1 MLSLEMNTVD
11 VHLETSTCGEP
22 LPTLAA
28 GVVADFLVHRQDML
42 FEISF
47 LTKFCTAGGTLEHKD
62 SLVHGQDML
71 FEMSFPTKFCTAGR
85 TLELP
90 YFIMYSLH
98 MQVNV
103 TLAGEFSLASLAL
116 KLFLFVRLLLNIFTF
131 DIALPLVVPFFISA
145 VHPMSSQQTAAGKA
159 QAASGTQMD
168 ISCPVLLSTESVQ
181 ALKKR

>member
-1 MLSLEMNTVD
+1 MNTLN

-22 LPTLAA
+22 LSTLAA
-28 GVVADFLVHRQDML
+28 GEVADFLVHRQDML

-47 LTKFCTAGGTLEHKD
+47 LTKFCTAGGTLEHTD

-71 FEMSFPTKFCTAGR
+71 FEMFFPTKFCTAGG

-98 MQVNV
+98 MRVNV
-103 TLAGEFSLASLAL
+103 TLAREFPLASIAQKGTSLL
-116 KLFLFVRLLLNIFTF
+116 LVRLSFTIVNLRDF
-131 DIALPLVVPFFISA
+131 LRLGERA
-145 VHPMSSQQTAAGKA
+145 VHPMSSQQTSAGEA

-168 ISCPVLLSTESVQ
+168 ISRPVLLSTESVQ
-181 ALKKR
+181 ALKKGSTY

>member
-1 MLSLEMNTVD
+1 MNTVD
-11 VHLETSTCGEP
+11 VHLETSTSSEP
-22 LPTLAA
+22 LSTLAA
-28 GVVADFLVHRQDML
+28 GKVADFLMHRKDML

-47 LTKFCTAGGTLEHKD
+47 LTKFCTAGRTLVHKD
-62 SLVHGQDML
+62 SLVHGQDMRL
-71 FEMSFPTKFCTAGR
+71 ESSFLAKFCTAGG

-103 TLAGEFSLASLAL
+103 TLAGEFPLASFAQ
-116 KLFLFVRLLLNIFTF
+116 KGTSLLLVPSDF
-131 DIALPLVVPFFISA
+131 LPLGARA
-145 VHPMSSQQTAAGKA
+145 VHPMSSQQTTTGKA

-168 ISCPVLLSTESVQ
+168 ISRPVLLSTESVQ